1 MRAGGWRR
9 TVGRTETVAEGPG
22 KWWSEN
28 GDKGEVEENK
38 REGLREQESLKPLV

>member
-9 TVGRTETVAEGPG
+9 TVGWTETVAEGPG

-38 REGLREQESLKPLV
+38 RGLREQESLKPLV